1 MSGAGM
7 SGSGTSGAGTSGG
20 GGVPHADDAR
30 VVVYSRQGCHLCEA
44 AEATVA
50 RVAAERGVDWA
61 RVDVDADPE
70 LVRRFSDMVPVTF
83 VDGRQHDFFRVTE
96 QRLLAAL
103 FRGGAGRA

>member
-1 MSGAGM
+1 M
-7 SGSGTSGAGTSGG
+7 SGAGTS

-30 VVVYSRQGCHLCEA
+30 VVVYSREGCHLCEA

-96 QRLLAAL
+96 ERLVAAL
-103 FRGGAGRA
+103 ARGGAGRA